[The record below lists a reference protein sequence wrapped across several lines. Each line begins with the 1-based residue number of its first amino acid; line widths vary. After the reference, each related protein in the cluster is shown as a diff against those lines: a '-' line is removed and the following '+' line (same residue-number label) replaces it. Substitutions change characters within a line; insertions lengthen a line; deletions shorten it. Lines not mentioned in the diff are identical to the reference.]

1 MAETKMNVQ
10 LLAHTQL
17 SDKFYR
23 SLDYGNYDV
32 FLGRCDGNHF
42 DDFGA
47 TDGQAVALSAIRTCY
62 SANKPSEIVARE
74 GAKYFGSKA
83 SDGGSG
89 TDADRLFRQIVASK
103 HTSTLE
109 HLTFTFAI
117 EGVSRAL
124 LAQLTRHR
132 AGFSFSVQS
141 QRYVRMGDGDRS
153 GGFDYVVPEKVANSA
168 YEDNND
174 FFDPEN
180 GHTTETYSPQIA
192 FSNAME
198 YLQDVYDDLREMG
211 VTAEDARA
219 VLPQAAATNLV
230 MTVNLRALLD
240 FYAKRRKGNGAQAE
254 IADLA
259 EALRREVV
267 EVEPWT
273 AQFFEGVS
281 ASV

>member
-10 LLAHTQL
+10 LIAHTQL
-17 SDKFYR
+17 SEPFDF
-23 SLDYGNYDV
+23 SEASHGLTDYHGLVDE
-32 FLGRCDGNHF
+32 
-42 DDFGA
+42 FGC

-62 SANKPSEIVARE
+62 SANKPSEIVAKE
-74 GAKYFGSKA
+74 GAKYFGNNA
-83 SDGGSG
+83 SDGGTG

-141 QRYVRMGDGDRS
+141 QRYVRLGSGDRS
-153 GGFDYVVPEKVANSA
+153 GGFDYVVPEKVAACTKELDLYGGGDVFFSA
-168 YEDNND
+168 REVFED
-174 FFDPEN
+174 
-180 GHTTETYSPQIA
+180 
-192 FSNAME
+192 AMRD
-198 YLQDVYDDLREMG
+198 LQDAYDYLREMG
-211 VTAEDARA
+211 VPAEDCRA
-219 VLPQAAATNLV
+219 VLPQAASTNLV

-259 EALRREVV
+259 EALRRAVT